1 MGHLCYLRKA
11 AFAALCRICRMC
23 GIQVDHLYPD
33 GDAATEGETVPP
45 RSETRRQRCVR
56 SPVRR
61 NAARGAPTRPGQ
73 SLHIPSQRLV

>member
-33 GDAATEGETVPP
+33 GDAATEGETV
-45 RSETRRQRCVR
+45 RRRRETRRRRCAS
-56 SPVRR
+56 SPVRL
-61 NAARGAPTRPGQ
+61 NPARDAPTRPGQ
-73 SLHIPSQRLV
+73 SVHIPSQRPV